1 MKKKTKE
8 NWLKVGRVAIAIA
21 VKIPLTLIFKNVIV
35 LNIVDTI
42 VKILDNE
49 LNK

>member
-35 LNIVDTI
+35 LNIVDTVI
-42 VKILDNE
+42 KSINHE